1 MPIVTFMPDDITVE
15 VSAGENLLRAAMAAD
30 VRITA
35 PCGGDG
41 TCGKCRVVLES
52 GAAEK
57 RPTSRLTDGE
67 LKRGYVLACT
77 THVEEDVVARIPPES
92 RPGAVPAHASG
103 RRAPNP
109 MLSAEEWAA
118 RVPCKRSEPPV
129 AAHLLTLS
137 PPDLS
142 DNASDATRLRQEL
155 RRTHRIA
162 DIEIPLETIRS
173 LPDVARDGEWTLTAF
188 VIDTGQGIPRLC
200 SARPGDSTDRQFAI
214 ACDIGTT
221 TVEAALLSLPN
232 GSVLAREAEYNEQV
246 GHGEDV
252 ISRII
257 AASTDEGLEH
267 LRSLVVRT
275 VARLVNRMCV
285 ENGVA
290 PEEVVCYVAA
300 GNTVMTHLLLGVT
313 PKNIRSAPY
322 IPVAAAFPVAS
333 ARSAGLPS
341 GEGAPLITVPCPASW
356 LGGDIVAG
364 VVASG
369 IPWSDKMT
377 LFVDIGTNGE
387 IVLGSKEW
395 LVGCSCSAG
404 PAFEGGGITHG
415 MRAADGAIEQVR
427 IDTGT
432 LEPMILSIGSLKPLG
447 VCGSGL
453 IDCVAELFLSGAI
466 DRNGAFA
473 RTDSERVRSG
483 GRGLEYVLVRA
494 EDSGTER
501 DIVVTETDIEN
512 LMRAKAAVFAGIS
525 VLLESVDI
533 DIKEVEEVIVA
544 GGFGHYLDLEHVMT
558 LGMLPELP
566 AARYRFIGNGSLLG
580 ARLAATSR
588 DALEKTRRVSET
600 LTYLELSV
608 NAGFMNMYMSSMFL
622 PHTDLFMF
630 PQAERKLAAR
640 AKNTAVR

>member
-1 MPIVTFMPDDITVE
+1 MPRVTFMPDDITVE

-30 VRITA
+30 VRISA

-41 TCGKCRVVLES
+41 TCGKCRMVLES
-52 GAAEK
+52 GTAET
-57 RPTSRLTDGE
+57 RPASRLTDEE
-67 LKRGYVLACT
+67 LTQGYVLACVT
-77 THVEEDVVARIPPES
+77 RVDGDVVARIPPES
-92 RPGAVPAHASG
+92 RPGAVPTHVSG

-118 RVPCKRSEPPV
+118 RVPCNQSEPPV

-137 PPDLS
+137 PPNLS
-142 DNASDATRLRQEL
+142 DNVSDLARLRQEL

-188 VIDTGQGIPRLC
+188 VIDTGQGIPQLC

-221 TVEAALLSLPN
+221 TVEAALLSLPD

-275 VARLVNRMCV
+275 VTRLVDRMCV
-285 ENGVA
+285 ENDVA

-322 IPVAAAFPVAS
+322 IPAAAAFPVAS

-427 IDTGT
+427 IDTDT

-466 DRNGAFA
+466 DRSGTFA

-483 GRGLEYVLVRA
+483 GRGLEYLLVRA
-494 EDSGTER
+494 EDSGTGR
-501 DIVVTETDIEN
+501 DIVVTEADIEN

-525 VLLESVDI
+525 VLLESIDN
-533 DIKEVEEVIVA
+533 DIKEVDEVIVA

-580 ARLAATSR
+580 ARLLATSR
-588 DALEKTRRVSET
+588 DALEKARSVSET

-608 NAGFMNMYMSSMFL
+608 NASFMDMYMSSMFL

-640 AKNTAVR
+640 AKNAAVR